1 MLYISLALGLVFVSV
16 VLAVLGGGDWAVER
30 LSQKKSLYEAVV
42 GKELH
47 RLFLDT
53 SPRQFIFGHILAI
66 LGGFIAAFFIGG
78 SVLWGLGGLVLGLFG
93 PRYYLKMQ
101 WQERVEGINKQV
113 EEAMIYMANSFKA
126 NPSLPE
132 AIKDVTQS
140 MGPPISEELGVLIR
154 EYQLGTPLDQA
165 LVNLQKRM
173 PARNLQLAVSAIR
186 VGRSVGGDIP
196 SILEDIS
203 DTIRESYRLE
213 REIDK
218 QTAQGKMQAWVMGL
232 IPMLF
237 MGVIYWFDPTMVQP
251 LFETFVGYIILA
263 IAAILNVMGVY
274 FIRKVIDIRV

>member
-66 LGGFIAAFFIGG
+66 LGGFIAAFLIGG
-78 SVLWGLGGLVLGLFG
+78 SVLWGLVGLAIGLFG

-263 IAAILNVMGVY
+263 IAGILNVLGVY

>member
-1 MLYISLALGLVFVSV
+1 MLYISLALGLVFVTV
-16 VLAVLGGGDWAVER
+16 VLAVLGGGDWIVDR

-53 SPRQFIFGHILAI
+53 SPRQFIFGHFVVVCL
-66 LGGFIAAFFIGG
+66 GFIVGYTAGG
-78 SVLWGLGGLVLGLFG
+78 SFLWALVGMVVGTIG
-93 PRYYLKMQ
+93 PRYYLKHQ
-101 WQERVEGINKQV
+101 WKERVEGINKQV
-113 EEAMIYMANSFKA
+113 EEAMVYMANSFKA

-154 EYQLGTPLDQA
+154 EYQLGTPLDKA
-165 LVNLQKRM
+165 LVNLQRRM

-213 REIDK
+213 RDIDK
-218 QTAQGKMQAWVMGL
+218 KTAQGKMQAWVMGL
-232 IPMLF
+232 IPLVF
-237 MGVIYWFDPTMVQP
+237 LGVLYWFDPSMVQP
-251 LFETFVGYIILA
+251 LFETLLGYVILA
-263 IAAILNVMGVY
+263 VAAVLNVIGVY
-274 FIRKVIDIRV
+274 MIRKVIDIRV

>member
-1 MLYISLALGLVFVSV
+1 VLYISLALGLVFVSV

-66 LGGFIAAFFIGG
+66 FVGFIVAFLIGG
-78 SVLWGLGGLVLGLFG
+78 GVLWGLVGLAIGLFG

-101 WQERVEGINKQV
+101 WQERVDGINKQV

-232 IPMLF
+232 IPVLF

-251 LFETFVGYIILA
+251 LFETFIGYIILA
-263 IAAILNVMGVY
+263 IAGILNVLGVY